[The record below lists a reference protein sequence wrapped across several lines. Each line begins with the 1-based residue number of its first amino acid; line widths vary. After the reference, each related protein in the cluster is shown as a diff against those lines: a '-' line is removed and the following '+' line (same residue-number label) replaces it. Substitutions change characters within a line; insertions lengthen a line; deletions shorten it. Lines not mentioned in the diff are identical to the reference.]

1 MAVNL
6 ERHCNCTEEHE
17 PLVGGLPHKAQEYP
31 PRLVDAIIDGLVE
44 DWVSQ
49 QQGLPQHLPARGDIE
64 QWCDSMHHNEKFHWH
79 KFHDSAVLIIKKPE
93 TIPRS
98 GPAHRILRWTWAK
111 GTIDGKWLQIERG
124 QQGQPPHFEIQY
136 DYIVLYYFPAIQQVF
151 GTETTTKSTIS
162 TQEKS
167 MILRAHVNLGHPH
180 MKEFVRLLR
189 AAGTRPDIIEYAL
202 KEFSCEGC
210 LKERR
215 QASRLPAAT
224 PRTYDFNV
232 VIGVDILYVMGC
244 QPKDERPILNVTC
257 LGTLYSTLSMVDPNR
272 RTGLVNLPQHL
283 GKNLWYAQLPAL

>member
-49 QQGLPQHLPARGDIE
+49 QQGLPQHLPARGDFE
-64 QWCDSMHHNEKFHWH
+64 QWCDSMHHNEKFHWR

-124 QQGQPPHFEIQY
+124 QQGQPPRFEIQY
-136 DYIVLYYFPAIQQVF
+136 DYVIVLYYFPAIQQVF
-151 GTETTTKSTIS
+151 GTETTTKSSVS

-189 AAGTRPDIIEYAL
+189 AAGTRPDIIEYVL

-210 LKERR
+210 LKNDDRHHD
-215 QASRLPAAT
+215 SL
-224 PRTYDFNV
+224 
-232 VIGVDILYVMGC
+232 L
-244 QPKDERPILNVTC
+244 RPQGPT
-257 LGTLYSTLSMVDPNR
+257 TSTS
-272 RTGLVNLPQHL
+272 
-283 GKNLWYAQLPAL
+283 